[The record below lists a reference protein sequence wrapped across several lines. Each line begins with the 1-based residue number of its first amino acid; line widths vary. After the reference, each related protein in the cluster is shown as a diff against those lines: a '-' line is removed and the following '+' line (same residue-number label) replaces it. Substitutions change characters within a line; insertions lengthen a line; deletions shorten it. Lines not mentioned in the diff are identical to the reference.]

1 MPFFDYTASDRE
13 GTLSHGQ
20 VEAPDKAAAGRALT
34 KQGLFV
40 MSIAPARAAPP
51 RPIPPSESPVLPV
64 AEAELPEPDEHPLKA
79 KLEAIPIEA
88 ERTVSVGSVRK
99 LTLPQRSW
107 TRMDRALYLRQL
119 QIMFQAG
126 IPLYRAAGV
135 LAQGKEYNRRTQDK
149 LKEIPIDLERG
160 RTLSKALQRAGLFS
174 HLIVSTVRLGEESGQ
189 LDTVLDALSDTEER
203 AVQLKRALVSR
214 LTYPAVVMLAMSL
227 GLVVLGHVMGRVM
240 ASMPALQKATSPV
253 LGAISGAFQNKA
265 FLPVAAVLAVLVV
278 AGCRRLWRLHRSR
291 LVLEHLAL
299 IAPVLGPLLKRLE
312 ANSVTSQL
320 SLLIKS
326 GLAMDRGLGLCAELV
341 RTLTFRRALLLVQ
354 QEVREGQ
361 ELGASL
367 KDKELFPEDVLALV
381 QAGEISGSLESSLE
395 TAARYCS
402 DQVERTLDSALAVL
416 EPLLIGLMGIAIGA
430 VLILTFVPI
439 FSTLKDL

>member
-1 MPFFDYTASDRE
+1 MPIFEYTASDRQ
-13 GTLSHGQ
+13 GALSHGQ
-20 VEAPDKAAAGRALT
+20 VEASDKAAASRALT

-40 MSIAPARAAPP
+40 MSIAPAKAAPLREAAAHTEP
-51 RPIPPSESPVLPV
+51 ESPPP
-64 AEAELPEPDEHPLKA
+64 EAREEHPLKA
-79 KLEAIPIEA
+79 KLEATPIEA
-88 ERTVSVGSVRK
+88 ERTVAVGSVSK
-99 LTLPQRSW
+99 LTLPRRSW
-107 TRMDRALYLRQL
+107 SRMDRALYLRQL

-135 LAQGKEYNRRTQDK
+135 LAQGKEYNRGVQDK
-149 LKEIPIDLERG
+149 LKEIPTDLERG
-160 RTLSKALQRAGLFS
+160 RMLSKALQRSGLFS

-189 LDTVLDALSDTEER
+189 LDTVLDALSDTEEQ

-227 GLVVLGHVMGRVM
+227 GLVVLGHVMARVM
-240 ASMPALQKATSPV
+240 ASMPALQKMSSPV
-253 LGAISGAFQNKA
+253 LSTLSGAFQNKA
-265 FLPVAAVLAVLVV
+265 FLPISLILLIAII

-291 LVLEHLAL
+291 LLIEQVAL
-299 IAPVLGPLLKRLE
+299 SAPIVGPLLKRLE
-312 ANSVTSQL
+312 ANSVTGQL

-341 RTLTFRRALLLVQ
+341 RTLSFRRALLLVQ

-361 ELGASL
+361 ELGSSL

-381 QAGEISGSLESSLE
+381 QAGEIAGSLEDSLD

-402 DQVERTLDSALAVL
+402 EQVERTLDSALAVL